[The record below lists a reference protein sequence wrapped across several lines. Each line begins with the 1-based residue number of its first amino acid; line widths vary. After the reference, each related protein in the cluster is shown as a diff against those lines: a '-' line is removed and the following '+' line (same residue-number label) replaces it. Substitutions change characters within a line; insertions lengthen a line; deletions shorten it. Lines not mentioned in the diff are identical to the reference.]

1 MQFNLREIRAALREV
16 LAKWA
21 ELLTDGELGG
31 DLFEM
36 HRGDLAKELAPWAG
50 HGDKFLK
57 ALRLAYVLGIEHAL
71 AIAVKTAMGD
81 DEDPGEWESIECLV
95 PKLLVQT
102 SVAEEKKKSAG
113 NKGKPA
119 HTQKVNTAE
128 KAVNT
133 YSKIVP
139 AVDKAVNTDSKTVP
153 AQTDSKIVP
162 VQTVTVDKAVKT
174 DSKTVPAQTSTP
186 LLESN
191 PEIPEMFQKTAM
203 ADAKSASL
211 KQTEI
216 ENSFAEMK
224 AILEALRKEVRQ
236 INAGTSDPSLTNCDT
251 SSQQRTRN
259 ASSQTVFS
267 PEWSQGIQE
276 LQKRSVE
283 LRRDRYKFGRNKIIR
298 ERERNLSNCWNAF
311 HSKTSKWTSL
321 FFSDHDKFADPRS
334 SS

>member
-1 MQFNLREIRAALREV
+1 
-16 LAKWA
+16 
-21 ELLTDGELGG
+21 
-31 DLFEM
+31 
-36 HRGDLAKELAPWAG
+36 
-50 HGDKFLK
+50 
-57 ALRLAYVLGIEHAL
+57 
-71 AIAVKTAMGD
+71 
-81 DEDPGEWESIECLV
+81 
-95 PKLLVQT
+95 
-102 SVAEEKKKSAG
+102 
-113 NKGKPA
+113 
-119 HTQKVNTAE
+119 
-128 KAVNT
+128 
-133 YSKIVP
+133 
-139 AVDKAVNTDSKTVP
+139 
-153 AQTDSKIVP
+153 
-162 VQTVTVDKAVKT
+162 
-174 DSKTVPAQTSTP
+174 
-186 LLESN
+186 
-191 PEIPEMFQKTAM
+191 M

-216 ENSFAEMK
+216 ENSFTEMK

-236 INAGTSDPSLTNCDT
+236 INAGTSDPSLTSCDT

-276 LQKRSVE
+276 LQKRSLE